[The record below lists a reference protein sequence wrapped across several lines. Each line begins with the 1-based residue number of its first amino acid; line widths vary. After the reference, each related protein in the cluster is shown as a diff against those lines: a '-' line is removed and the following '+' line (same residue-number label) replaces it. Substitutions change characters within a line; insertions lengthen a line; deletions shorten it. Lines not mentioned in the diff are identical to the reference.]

1 MYNWVPHILRSAL
14 LIVVNLCSLYWLDY
28 GSSQCKDPKLIFSR
42 KILFLKTK
50 YSDQRK
56 KRNKDNKKEREKGK
70 KKTCYKEIYIYIYK
84 FSNLSQ
90 TAVQWT
96 LCTIKSMFWC
106 KRQHAGFSNLCTHG
120 FLLQIYL
127 KFCCGEVNQVF
138 DWCKAVSEKFLFL
151 GKDYLGMTCSNCCS

>member
-96 LCTIKSMFWC
+96 LCTINSMFWC
-106 KRQHAGFSNLCTHG
+106 KRQHAVFSNLSSHG

-127 KFCCGEVNQVF
+127 KFCCGVP
-138 DWCKAVSEKFLFL
+138 LFRQGL
-151 GKDYLGMTCSNCCS
+151 LRNDMLKLLLLTSLWYHFKLTEQLL